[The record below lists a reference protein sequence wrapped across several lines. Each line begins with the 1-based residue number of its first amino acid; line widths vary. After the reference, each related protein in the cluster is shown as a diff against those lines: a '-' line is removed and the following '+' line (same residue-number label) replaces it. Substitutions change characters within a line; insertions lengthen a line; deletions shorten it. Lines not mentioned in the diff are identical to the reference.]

1 MAAGVRNRESSS
13 RPWPSGVRIMAI
25 STRWSP
31 SPVTRPAHSPS
42 IVARPSSS
50 RPSSRK
56 KSIVPPRS
64 STTIPTLSIRLSAM
78 CPIYK
83 VSSCLTTDRF
93 RDSSLRTIWLLRLS
107 PARWHTV
114 YETEWKCGTHGGTMK
129 APYAKKWQNETDN
142 LRKIVLD
149 CDLVEELKWGKPC
162 FTYQKKNLAIIIP
175 LKDACALSFFKG
187 ALLKDPKHILKK
199 IGEAQ
204 TGRWIKFTSPKEI
217 SALQPTLRSYIY
229 EAIEV
234 EESGK
239 KVPLK
244 KASEYVVP
252 EELQIKLKEA
262 PELKAAFEALTPG
275 RRKSYIFHVSGA
287 KQAKTRAARA
297 EKCVPMI
304 LSGRGFNE
312 LPN

>member
-1 MAAGVRNRESSS
+1 ME
-13 RPWPSGVRIMAI
+13 
-25 STRWSP
+25 
-31 SPVTRPAHSPS
+31 
-42 IVARPSSS
+42 
-50 RPSSRK
+50 
-56 KSIVPPRS
+56 
-64 STTIPTLSIRLSAM
+64 
-78 CPIYK
+78 
-83 VSSCLTTDRF
+83 
-93 RDSSLRTIWLLRLS
+93 
-107 PARWHTV
+107 
-114 YETEWKCGTHGGTMK
+114 CGTQGETMK
-129 APYAKKWQNETDN
+129 VPYAKKWQTETDN

-149 CDLVEELKWGKPC
+149 CDLTEELKWGKPC
-162 FTYQKKNLAIIIP
+162 FTYDKKNVAIVIP

-187 ALLKDPKHILKK
+187 ALLKDPKHILQK
-199 IGEAQ
+199 IGDAQ
-204 TGRWIKFTSPKEI
+204 AGRWIKFTSPKEI

-229 EAIEV
+229 EAIQI

-252 EELQIKLKEA
+252 AELQVRLNAA

-304 LSGRGFNE
+304 LSGRGINE
-312 LPN
+312 LTD

>member
-1 MAAGVRNRESSS
+1 M
-13 RPWPSGVRIMAI
+13 
-25 STRWSP
+25 
-31 SPVTRPAHSPS
+31 
-42 IVARPSSS
+42 
-50 RPSSRK
+50 
-56 KSIVPPRS
+56 
-64 STTIPTLSIRLSAM
+64 
-78 CPIYK
+78 K
-83 VSSCLTTDRF
+83 V
-93 RDSSLRTIWLLRLS
+93 
-107 PARWHTV
+107 
-114 YETEWKCGTHGGTMK
+114 
-129 APYAKKWQNETDN
+129 PYAEKWQNETDS
-142 LRKIVLD
+142 LRKIALD

-187 ALLKDPKHILKK
+187 ALLKDPKHILQK

-204 TGRWIKFTSPKEI
+204 AGRWIKFTSPKEI
-217 SALQPTLRSYIY
+217 SALQATLRSYIY

-239 KVPLK
+239 KVLLK
-244 KASEYVVP
+244 TASEYVVP
-252 EELQIKLKEA
+252 EELHLRLNAA
-262 PELKAAFEALTPG
+262 PKLKAAFEALTPG

-312 LPN
+312 RTD